1 MLISVLQ
8 GWTAS
13 ICTCVLH
20 NCLVIGT
27 QERTHWNVSHS
38 AASHGLQWTILVGFF
53 FRIYY
58 IVYIMFLRPFILPT
72 PNVKQLMISQSEC
85 TRVSASPAIWTA
97 RQNLTLWL
105 RHVYAYGRPLTSDA
119 RCSLYMLLSRAVCR
133 QSLDSSS
140 CCLLMS
146 SENSSSNSRRRLL
159 QLRRILHQSQ
169 TLSCKLCSSA
179 RDGRLLEDTV
189 IRVLDVNYMVLVGC
203 PGDWLEVGDSRVSVS
218 HPHRPELVPRLY
230 AS

>member
-1 MLISVLQ
+1 MHPSQRVAGHL
-8 GWTAS
+8 
-13 ICTCVLH
+13 
-20 NCLVIGT
+20 NC
-27 QERTHWNVSHS
+27 
-38 AASHGLQWTILVGFF
+38 A
-53 FRIYY
+53 
-58 IVYIMFLRPFILPT
+58 
-72 PNVKQLMISQSEC
+72 PNF
-85 TRVSASPAIWTA
+85 
-97 RQNLTLWL
+97 N
-105 RHVYAYGRPLTSDA
+105 PLTAACIRPAADSDA
-119 RCSLYMLLSRAVCR
+119 RCSRVYMLLSRAVCR

-230 AS
+230 GG